1 MDAIKATE
9 FKNKPGAYAIA
20 EKRTLDQVI
29 HREYNRKK
37 SWFCYI
43 THENVATFF
52 ILLQRL

>member
-52 ILLQRL
+52 ILLLRL